1 MSIDPTLDHDLR
13 ELEQRL
19 HDARVITSDLMTDVI
34 TRSCLR
40 FQAQN
45 PTAKAKVLDLVAL
58 NAFADATLALI
69 ELELPQWKLRR
80 LVHDDGEWHC
90 SFSRELGVPI
100 ELDEMAEVSHEV
112 LPLAMLGAF
121 VEARRHGLPAA
132 TPRPNVAPQI
142 EARWGHVACCD
153 NFA

>member
-1 MSIDPTLDHDLR
+1 MSVALPLDHRLH

-19 HDARVITSDLMTDVI
+19 HDVCAITPDLMTEVI
-34 TRSCLR
+34 AQACPR

-45 PTAKAKVLDLVAL
+45 PTAKAKVIHLVESG
-58 NAFADATLALI
+58 AFADATLALI

-80 LVHDDGEWHC
+80 LIRDDDEWHC

-100 ELDEMAEVSHEV
+100 ELDELAEASHAV

-121 VEARRHGLPAA
+121 VEARRDGLVAPASRPQLAPEMEA
-132 TPRPNVAPQI
+132 TP
-142 EARWGHVACCD
+142 GHVVCCD

>member
-1 MSIDPTLDHDLR
+1 MSFDPTLDHRLH

-19 HDARVITSDLMTDVI
+19 HGACAITSDLMTDVI
-34 TRSCLR
+34 TQTCPR

-45 PTAKAKVLDLVAL
+45 PTAKAKVLHLVESS
-58 NAFADATLALI
+58 AFADATLALI
-69 ELELPQWKLRR
+69 ALELPQWKLRR
-80 LVHDDGEWHC
+80 LIRDDGEWYC

-100 ELDEMAEVSHEV
+100 ELDAMAEASHAV

-121 VEARRHGLPAA
+121 VEARRHSLVAGASR
-132 TPRPNVAPQI
+132 PRLAPEM
-142 EARWGHVACCD
+142 EAPRGHVVCCD